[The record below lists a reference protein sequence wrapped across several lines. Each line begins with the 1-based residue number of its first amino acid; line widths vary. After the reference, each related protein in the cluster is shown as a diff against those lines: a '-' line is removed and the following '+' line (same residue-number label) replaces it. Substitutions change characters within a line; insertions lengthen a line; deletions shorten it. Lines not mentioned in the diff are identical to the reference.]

1 MTEIPFTPPGP
12 MPFRLLLDEA
22 LRLTRRHFRTI
33 YPVVAIPVA
42 VASTLFAS
50 FQVSWLSGAMK
61 NLGSTQLF
69 TSPRYWLV
77 VFVSLGLVIVANN
90 ALQAGA
96 VAAVNGAPVDMKRA
110 WSFTFQ
116 PRVLLTL
123 GLWYALVFAALF
135 CCCLPAFLV
144 GPLLIFVP
152 VVMIDEG
159 RFGLQAVSRSAEL
172 TRHKPPA
179 GWGESPIVK
188 AFLLLFVG
196 VLLAYLVGIIVAIP
210 FQLPMYIDTF
220 RKAAAGQDIGQG
232 MSSWMWLQ
240 VPAQFLNTLASMA
253 VYLYLAFGTALLFY
267 DTRGRIEGTDLRAE
281 IESSFPSSSI
291 SPLPAAPAPP
301 PPPPGEPRF

>member
-1 MTEIPFTPPGP
+1 MIPETPFTPPGP

-22 LRLTRRHFRTI
+22 LRQTRRHFRTI
-33 YPVVAIPVA
+33 YPAVALPVA
-42 VASTLFAS
+42 VVSTVFTS
-50 FQVSWLSGAMK
+50 FQITWLSKAMG

-77 VFVSLGLVIVANN
+77 VFFSLGLVIVADNT
-90 ALQAGA
+90 LQTAA
-96 VAAVNGAPVDMKRA
+96 VSAVNGVPVDMKRA
-110 WSFTFQ
+110 WSFTFKPQ
-116 PRVLLTL
+116 VLLTL
-123 GLWYALVFAALF
+123 ALWYVLIFAALF
-135 CCCLPAFLV
+135 CCCLPLFVV

-152 VVMIDEG
+152 LVMIDEG
-159 RFGLQAVSRSAEL
+159 RFGLQAISRSTDL
-172 TRHKPPA
+172 TRHKPPT
-179 GWGESPIVK
+179 GWGESPLVK

-253 VYLYLAFGTALLFY
+253 VYLYLSFGTALLFY

-281 IESSFPSSSI
+281 IESSFPF
-291 SPLPAAPAPP
+291 PAPP